1 MEVLRCNNVFD
12 IVLYNSERLFL
23 ISNSEFKTIGLKSK
37 ELTEDKIETD
47 FFGGN
52 IRLFENGS
60 CQAMTMYG
68 ITYIYEYKKFNA
80 LPYTINV
87 KADNLLYVELNSEEI
102 IEYKL
107 LNIENQILWSTK
119 KGYTINFLNDNY
131 LFRTFK
137 NESINN
143 ANLNLHTALASI
155 NIENGNDIWV
165 KNVPSKYDRL
175 NEDNEKFPIFYGEIN
190 NLFGVVDG
198 ILWLS
203 LLSGQLCGI
212 DADTGDFIHEFGG
225 LHLQSELRDIDKTIF
240 EYGST
245 FLMKESK
252 KVISI
257 TRNGF
262 IEVDLNTLSM
272 EVFPL
277 DLPEAYDKKIIRNAD
292 LIDDDYLSFYNH
304 QSSFYGIYNIKEKKV
319 ELIDTLRDDDGEEV
333 ALKRFR
339 ATEDYFFFLERHF
352 YGVPERNGIL
362 KVIAR

>member
-1 MEVLRCNNVFD
+1 MEVLRYNDVFNID
-12 IVLYNSERLFL
+12 LFQDQKLFL
-23 ISNSEFKTIGLKSK
+23 ASTQGFVSIDLKSK
-37 ELTEDKIETD
+37 NLIQRKLNIDY
-47 FFGGN
+47 FGGV
-52 IRLFENGS
+52 IFPYDDGSCQGMTREGITYLFENE
-60 CQAMTMYG
+60 QFTL
-68 ITYIYEYKKFNA
+68 
-80 LPYTINV
+80 LPYTIIAKNSRFKLV
-87 KADNLLYVELNSEEI
+87 RVYSKDLENYRLIDEDNCVVWSMEKIASFIFLSDDYFYSSCKNNS
-102 IEYKL
+102 L
-107 LNIENQILWSTK
+107 MTK
-119 KGYTINFLNDNY
+119 QLIYNTGIK
-131 LFRTFK
+131 
-137 NESINN
+137 
-143 ANLNLHTALASI
+143 SI